1 MNNYANSYVISCEH
15 DGKWYYAGFKFDDGY
30 NYGEE
35 PIMVFYEGFNDQ
47 TFFFTTIKDALDW
60 WNENKGSFDD
70 KSFFNNVAVRK
81 IVFKKK
87 VNLKV

>member
-15 DGKWYYAGFKFDDGY
+15 EGAWYYAGYKFDDD
-30 NYGEE
+30 YGPE
-35 PIMVFYEGFNDQ
+35 PRMVFYEGFNDQ

-60 WNENKGSFDD
+60 WNTNKDLFND
-70 KSFFNNVAVRK
+70 KTFFNNVAVRK